1 MKLETSV
8 LSDDILAPLEEAE
21 YLAEDHPERAA
32 PLVADLVAVIR
43 GILVEHDHPNTLNCR
58 TCRQLWPCPT
68 LTTTARLV
76 QDPQRR
82 LAEVLRAAAE
92 AGDR

>member
-8 LSDDILAPLEEAE
+8 LSEDILAPLEEAE
-21 YLAEDHPERAA
+21 YLAEDHPEQAA

-43 GILVEHDHPNTLNCR
+43 GILAEHDEPNTLNCR

-76 QDPQRR
+76 HDPQRE
-82 LAEVLRAAAE
+82 LVKVLQAAAD
-92 AGDR
+92 AGNR